1 MVSLRDQKRERERD
15 RKKRGE
21 KTEKKKR
28 GIFATQEFRKS
39 GERGGVLKGR
49 EKGKVTWKT

>member
-1 MVSLRDQKRERERD
+1 MVSLRDQKKRERD

-21 KTEKKKR
+21 KTEKKKGDICYSR
-28 GIFATQEFRKS
+28 VPKVRRE
-39 GERGGVLKGR
+39 GGVLKGR